1 MDPVVAV
8 DVGHVVRETLRDLK
22 ATESS
27 RGKVEDTSSGGGSM
41 SMSMKKKKTKKKSSG
56 PSAFDRIQRLLSTCV
71 DVRAVDD
78 IYGHVLVSATEIL
91 SEEYEALG
99 QSVDLLK
106 RALLRYLPSLKQLER
121 INEWCELTVSQ
132 IRSNAKSEDEE
143 KEAQRIPLVN
153 SLKFLK
159 RLVGRHID
167 TWKEEQSLSERKK
180 GDVQEDS
187 ATSADNDHA
196 DDGDED
202 GEIEEEDLG
211 ERSGLCYPY
220 SALSQLQANAEPARR
235 RTSSQHRKS
244 SQADSSKPSVAFNNG
259 SSDAFS
265 RPESEQ
271 NRFFND
277 LLEDRVK
284 TIEELGDNV
293 KLVLAYMMEMYEKDP
308 QQTFVIVSIFLQ
320 EMLMENSVTIQKR
333 AFDIFLNLVYSWQ
346 NSVALSLAHAAG
358 AAKTKKSDAKDADRE
373 QEETSQAY
381 ILNDALWHVSLLN
394 EMCLV
399 LLECGREVDSSV
411 WRSAHGK

>member
-1 MDPVVAV
+1 M
-8 DVGHVVRETLRDLK
+8 
-22 ATESS
+22 
-27 RGKVEDTSSGGGSM
+27 
-41 SMSMKKKKTKKKSSG
+41 
-56 PSAFDRIQRLLSTCV
+56 
-71 DVRAVDD
+71 
-78 IYGHVLVSATEIL
+78 
-91 SEEYEALG
+91 
-99 QSVDLLK
+99 
-106 RALLRYLPSLKQLER
+106 
-121 INEWCELTVSQ
+121 
-132 IRSNAKSEDEE
+132 
-143 KEAQRIPLVN
+143 
-153 SLKFLK
+153 
-159 RLVGRHID
+159 
-167 TWKEEQSLSERKK
+167 
-180 GDVQEDS
+180 
-187 ATSADNDHA
+187 
-196 DDGDED
+196 
-202 GEIEEEDLG
+202 
-211 ERSGLCYPY
+211 
-220 SALSQLQANAEPARR
+220 
-235 RTSSQHRKS
+235 
-244 SQADSSKPSVAFNNG
+244 
-259 SSDAFS
+259 